1 MPKIETSKIL
11 LILTNITAGIV
22 MVATLAAVFIL
33 RETSALAF
41 LIPSVFGLTA
51 SVNGFY
57 LWKAKNENLA
67 KYGGTVADTD
77 DIDFKEE
84 GDIES

>member
-1 MPKIETSKIL
+1 
-11 LILTNITAGIV
+11 

-33 RETSALAF
+33 KETSALAY
-41 LIPSVFGLTA
+41 LIPSVFALTA

-57 LWKAKNENLA
+57 LWKAKSENLA